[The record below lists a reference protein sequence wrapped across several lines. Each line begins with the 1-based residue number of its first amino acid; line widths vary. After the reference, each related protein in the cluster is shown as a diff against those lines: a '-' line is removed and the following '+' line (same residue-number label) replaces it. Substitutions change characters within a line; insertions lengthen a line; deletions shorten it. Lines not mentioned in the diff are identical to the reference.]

1 MALTGAHAG
10 HWMLHVSQS
19 SFRVGAPGIHRRNL
33 KCSLLPNGWWNKHI
47 WLLTFFARKIWLRS
61 HFQIYRLC
69 DVCLIAALISVVSDF
84 TPLFECEEAQGRHS
98 ARSSFLQPTE
108 AGRRKGDKTSKRG
121 SFIWTHS
128 FLERYHKQNSNVN
141 INANLMIIALAW
153 SMSHLDVQLDYCWW
167 FRTPAPVEVG
177 SLSHYLQGFT
187 HLVVGLGISEAS
199 AVWLWQPSPL
209 DGRYLHHSWY
219 WHCVTSWNSSG
230 SAGSIG
236 HH

>member
-69 DVCLIAALISVVSDF
+69 DVCLIAALISVVSEL

-108 AGRRKGDKTSKRG
+108 AGRRIKRP
-121 SFIWTHS
+121 S
-128 FLERYHKQNSNVN
+128 
-141 INANLMIIALAW
+141 
-153 SMSHLDVQLDYCWW
+153 
-167 FRTPAPVEVG
+167 VEVLFELIRFLRG
-177 SLSHYLQGFT
+177 TTNKAQMWISMRIWWSLH
-187 HLVVGLGISEAS
+187 
-199 AVWLWQPSPL
+199 
-209 DGRYLHHSWY
+209 
-219 WHCVTSWNSSG
+219 WHDPCTT
-230 SAGSIG
+230 
-236 HH
+236 